1 MSKNEKKISRR
12 DTDDRADSPFG
23 RFCAQKF
30 VDDSL
35 FGEKHLKKCNQKTN
49 CDNI

>member
-1 MSKNEKKISRR
+1 MRKISRR

-30 VDDSL
+30 GDDSL
-35 FGEKHLKKCNQKTN
+35 FGEKHLKNMQPK
-49 CDNI
+49 DELR